1 MADKYLRYIP
11 GTDEFETLDVSDT
24 GTVRGRVKTD
34 TADKMRKSG
43 GYQLVGDEKWATVA
57 GPTAAERQRAQVV
70 ERSGTGASGMVYAE
84 QGGGPVLLPLQSAER
99 QRLRII
105 TADEARRLGEG
116 VEAREQV
123 VARSGTGAPGMVYV
137 ERNGEPILT
146 RLEEAERQGLRVI
159 TADEA
164 RALGTALEERE
175 NAAQRPANS
184 GPGIWG
190 QIAQSVLGATPP
202 TARTPEQ
209 VAQGVLATRPA
220 PVQGN
225 PAQDLV
231 QSTGVGFAPAAVT
244 TRGREF
250 SGFRGDPAV
259 VVRQP
264 DGTSTPGGAHTTSFT
279 ASPARGGNVPPLEQP
294 ARSLTAADAAIPT
307 PAAGGVQ
314 AASAAV
320 RFAPAGASQ
329 GQRELADAFALQR
342 QAVAER
348 AALEEQKAAAEVA
361 RQDVE
366 FQALRQ
372 RQQQEEERAALR
384 QKATLDAEGRLAD
397 AVKALSEPSG
407 EIDPS
412 RWWNSR
418 STGQKI
424 AAFASAFM
432 TGFAGRPSAI
442 QQFIDQDIAAQR
454 FNLERTDKKRGQ
466 AVEGQKLLLGTMRE
480 RFQDEV
486 LAEAAARQAAL
497 EQARKT
503 AERETASFKG
513 QDAQVRKQELLGAL
527 AQAEVEAKQAFQ
539 MRAGQLALQQA
550 QFELEA
556 QRFNQAQQQTQRGAV
571 AESGQAVDFS
581 TLTPEQKKR
590 AVVLPGSQGRAVLAL
605 NEDSAKKAQ
614 EAVLT
619 GGKILGL
626 LDQAIAMRRE
636 YGSETFPS
644 DSKETMTTLGKQILI
659 AINKAEGL
667 GSADADTTAI
677 LNEMIGGDLTAY
689 RRLLPKLEQLRNTYQ
704 RNLGEAFTA
713 YTGQP
718 WGGVASLQTRS
729 ATR

>member
-84 QGGGPVLLPLQSAER
+84 HGGGPVLLPLQSAER

-123 VARSGTGAPGMVYV
+123 VDRSGTGAPGMVYV
-137 ERNGEPILT
+137 ERNGEPVLT

-307 PAAGGVQ
+307 SAAGGAQ

-320 RFAPAGASQ
+320 HFAPAGASQ
-329 GQRELADAFALQR
+329 GQKELADAFALQR

-348 AALEEQKAAAEVA
+348 AALSEQQAAAEQARVDTELKAMRERQAQEAERLAASQASVA
-361 RQDVE
+361 RE
-366 FQALRQ
+366 
-372 RQQQEEERAALR
+372 QE
-384 QKATLDAEGRLAD
+384 RLTQMVAD
-397 AVKALSEPSG
+397 LSGPSG
-407 EIDPS
+407 EVDPD

-418 STGQKI
+418 NTGQKI
-424 AAFASAFM
+424 AALASAFM
-432 TGFAGRPSAI
+432 TGFARQPSAI
-442 QQFIDQDIAAQR
+442 QQMIDRDIAAQQ
-454 FNLERTDKKRGQ
+454 FNLDRSDRQKSR
-466 AVEGQKLLLGTMRE
+466 AVEGQRGLVALARE
-480 RFQDEV
+480 RFQDEI
-486 LAEAAARQAAL
+486 LANNAARAAAAEYAL
-497 EQARKT
+497 KV
-503 AERETASFKG
+503 AERETAGFKG
-513 QDAQVRKQELLGAL
+513 REAQVLKQELFGAL
-527 AQAEVEAKQAFQ
+527 AQKRVEAIQAFDT
-539 MRAGQLALQQA
+539 RAAQLGLQKAELALRAA
-550 QFELEA
+550 QLNA
-556 QRFNQAQQQTQRGAV
+556 AQQQTQQGSAAEAGSAV
-571 AESGQAVDFS
+571 PIA
-581 TLTPEQKKR
+581 TLTPEQRKR
-590 AVVLPGSQGRAVLAL
+590 AVTVAPGRAVLAL
-605 NEDSAKKAQ
+605 NEDAAKKAQ
-614 EAVLT
+614 EGWLSGQQVLR
-619 GGKILGL
+619 IL
-626 LDQAIAMRRE
+626 DNAINLRRE
-636 YGSETFPS
+636 YGAEILPT
-644 DSKETMTTLGKQILI
+644 EGKQRLKSVGTELI
-659 AINKAEGL
+659 GALNRRNKFGALDKGTQEL
-667 GSADADTTAI
+667 
-677 LNEMIGGDLTAY
+677 
-689 RRLLPKLEQLRNTYQ
+689 LEQMAGGSLTSVGQVLPVLQQIRAGIAQ
-704 RNLGEAFTA
+704 DMGEEFQA

-718 WGGVASLQTRS
+718 FGGL
-729 ATR
+729 